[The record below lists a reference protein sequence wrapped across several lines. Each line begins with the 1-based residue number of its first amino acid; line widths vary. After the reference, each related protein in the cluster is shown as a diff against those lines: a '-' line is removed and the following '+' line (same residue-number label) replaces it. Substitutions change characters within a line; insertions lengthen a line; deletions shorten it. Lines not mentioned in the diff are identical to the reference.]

1 MKRSASI
8 FKKLWWSGLRVRGS
22 LIYLL
27 LVAATALL
35 APLLANHRPL
45 WINTGEAN
53 YFPAFSGSNTV
64 ATNSNSG
71 AVIQFDD
78 PSWVTTPGIHF
89 LRAPI
94 VYSPNRSDAFDMGY
108 SPPFQQADQRRSPHY
123 LGTGKRGDDI
133 LAGIIHGSRV
143 SVTVGIFSM
152 LLAGLIGIT
161 LGAFGGYFGDDRIR
175 ICRGTAAGLIT
186 GLLPA
191 WFYSF
196 HIRSYALQAALAGS
210 TMQFLFQLTLTLL
223 LFFLVLIFFALAG
236 RWISRFSW
244 FSHQVKVPA
253 DSLISRLTE
262 MVISL
267 PKLLL
272 ILAIAAIAKPSV
284 LNLILIIGLTS
295 WTEMA
300 RFTRAEMLSLR
311 EQDFIQSARS
321 LGLKE
326 STILLKHA
334 LPNGIATAMVALTFG
349 VSAAILIES
358 GLSFLGIGVE
368 PGTVTWGMLLSEG
381 RSNFSAWWLVV
392 FPGLAIFATVTALNF
407 IGEALREVMDPR

>member
-1 MKRSASI
+1 
-8 FKKLWWSGLRVRGS
+8 
-22 LIYLL
+22 
-27 LVAATALL
+27 
-35 APLLANHRPL
+35 
-45 WINTGEAN
+45 
-53 YFPAFSGSNTV
+53 
-64 ATNSNSG
+64 
-71 AVIQFDD
+71 
-78 PSWVTTPGIHF
+78 
-89 LRAPI
+89 
-94 VYSPNRSDAFDMGY
+94 
-108 SPPFQQADQRRSPHY
+108 
-123 LGTGKRGDDI
+123 
-133 LAGIIHGSRV
+133 
-143 SVTVGIFSM
+143 
-152 LLAGLIGIT
+152 
-161 LGAFGGYFGDDRIR
+161 
-175 ICRGTAAGLIT
+175 
-186 GLLPA
+186 
-191 WFYSF
+191 
-196 HIRSYALQAALAGS
+196 
-210 TMQFLFQLTLTLL
+210 
-223 LFFLVLIFFALAG
+223 
-236 RWISRFSW
+236 
-244 FSHQVKVPA
+244 
-253 DSLISRLTE
+253 

-368 PGTVTWGMLLSEG
+368 PGTVTWVMLLSEG